1 MGRETLSQEEIA
13 CLLQGDKSDQQQV
26 GDVASALGSKTKIDA
41 PVAAPDALSE
51 AEQERITRLRALA
64 EHLAYNLSE
73 AFSESL
79 RAATHV
85 TVGDI
90 DDATFGE
97 FVLCLDDPTCFVTL
111 CTKDERAT
119 FVLNIELSILFPMI
133 ERMLG
138 GDLGAASIEPR
149 SLTEIER
156 RLAIRIVELFLD
168 EWKAVCMQ
176 VDSLDPETV
185 TVDSSPCRVE
195 ALACKEAVTHTR
207 FEVSLGQASGVIS
220 LVMPRSVADKCE
232 PLVGEASSYRASS
245 RDGQSEDP
253 VHVSV
258 VLAETELPAA
268 DVNDLQVGD
277 VIDTEKVP
285 DDALEVTVD
294 GERRFKGKAGILDGH
309 KAVRIEEDSV
319 RKTQ

>member
-13 CLLQGDKSDQQQV
+13 CLMQDDSSNQHQAGDQ
-26 GDVASALGSKTKIDA
+26 ASTLGSKAESDGIVTTPDA
-41 PVAAPDALSE
+41 PSKS
-51 AEQERITRLRALA
+51 EQERVTKLRALA

-73 AFSESL
+73 ALSESF
-79 RAATHV
+79 RAPTNV

-90 DDATFGE
+90 DDASFGE

-138 GDLGAASIEPR
+138 GDLGAASVEPR

-168 EWKAVCMQ
+168 EWKTVCKQ
-176 VDSLDPETV
+176 ANSLEPETM
-185 TVDSSPCRVE
+185 TVDSSPCRAE
-195 ALACKEAVTHTR
+195 ALACKEAVMHTR
-207 FEVSLGQASGVIS
+207 FEVSLGQACGAIS

-232 PLVGEASSYRASS
+232 PLDGEASSYRASS
-245 RDGQSEDP
+245 RDGRSEDP

-258 VLAETELPAA
+258 VLAETKLPAV

-277 VIDTEKVP
+277 VIDIEKGT
-285 DDALEVTVD
+285 DDALDVTVD
-294 GERRFKGKAGILDGH
+294 GEPRFKGKAGILDDH
-309 KAVRIEEDSV
+309 KAVRIEEGSV
-319 RKTQ
+319 RETQ